1 MFSFTFLF
9 ANSLMLATVL
19 IICGYSIVK
28 IIDEGLADTIVPIN
42 YKGMWS
48 MVGFSIYVFEGIGI
62 LMPVMQACECPE
74 KFDKILIAAVATL
87 TTAFCTFGTL
97 SYLAYGNMKQQM
109 IT

>member
-1 MFSFTFLF
+1 M
-9 ANSLMLATVL
+9 
-19 IICGYSIVK
+19 
-28 IIDEGLADTIVPIN
+28 PIN
-42 YKGMWS
+42 YKGMWR